1 MHWPWVN
8 MDMVMLGK
16 MCVCWFLDRQ
26 VVPRCPGGLQESR
39 GHVSS
44 LHGWQK
50 HTHTH
55 TLLHTKMACVV
66 GIRIMIARNTCG
78 VLLFGSG
85 PKCVWMQHKHASY
98 WLKHYFY
105 QAARYQPFSHFRKTR
120 THTETLRQKEYL
132 WGAGCHYWKA
142 IWGVPILWWQG
153 CSLIKHGV

>member
-26 VVPRCPGGLQESR
+26 VVPRCPGGLQKSR

-50 HTHTH
+50 HTHTYTSTYKNGLCGRNKDNDSKKH
-55 TLLHTKMACVV
+55 LWCSCLAAVQSVYGYNTNMQAIDWSTTS
-66 GIRIMIARNTCG
+66 IR
-78 VLLFGSG
+78 
-85 PKCVWMQHKHASY
+85 H
-98 WLKHYFY
+98 
-105 QAARYQPFSHFRKTR
+105 QPFSHFRRTR